1 MQRNQVSEDPAE
13 EEERRKLEEYIQQEE
28 ENKILFMEDLKK
40 FKAEYNEL
48 LDENARLKRQAG
60 SRAVVV
66 MNDGMKSG
74 KDSRL
79 YQYKDLVSEM
89 QSVMK

>member
-1 MQRNQVSEDPAE
+1 
-13 EEERRKLEEYIQQEE
+13 
-28 ENKILFMEDLKK
+28 MEDLKK

-66 MNDGMKSG
+66 MNDGRTNGS
-74 KDSRL
+74 DNRL

-89 QSVMK
+89 QSVMKWFDKFYIYNSNNSSSLKFHT